1 MGRYEDNIL
10 EIIKKAR
17 ETGELG
23 DSVIFGTT
31 SYEDFAEG
39 ELSYKLGE
47 QAYMLEQQVRESD
60 EHIQKYLSFAASKL
74 GMLSILKEFANCAI
88 NMEHIGFQL
97 NTYGSYKE
105 YAELFYATD
114 IQACGREFVEFVVS
128 RYEKPYRE
136 SLDVDLHALDSATV
150 DFLMDYDKAEGLYR
164 ILGALSKT
172 TSESVYNTIVDSARS
187 RFRELIKEHMVEHQL
202 PSRVEAV
209 MMPKVHISLDPF
221 FFYHMLQKLEYYR
234 FAAAFGNKNE
244 KIGAICAQLSEVAR
258 KSSGLIDYYLH
269 SKLYRGGI
277 KRYVIDKAVQMK
289 VEDSLRCIE
298 LKKTLLYLRMACKN
312 PESMLI
318 FIDEARTEVSFA
330 EATKD
335 ASSIG
340 FFKACKGSR
349 EPHAVDDVFMQGN
362 RLIFNMALRK
372 DANVKITFGKDMVQ
386 YRKYF
391 EKQDEFN
398 MYIVDMNSKCLE
410 YEVVRFKLSH
420 DQKLTIL
427 EFLGSE
433 LAPAQPLVQ
442 HHNLSDEHVVGAI
455 TSLLKEYFEPEKKND
470 EIYDYIE
477 KRYSIGTIDTSDIKL
492 MREIY
497 EYISRRYYI
506 ELLDGGISTS
516 KIH

>member
-17 ETGELG
+17 DTGELS

-31 SYEDFAEG
+31 SYEDFSEG
-39 ELSYKLGE
+39 ELAYKLGE
-47 QAYMLEQQVRESD
+47 QAHLLEQQVMESD
-60 EHIQKYLSFAASKL
+60 EQIQKYLTFAVSKL
-74 GMLSILKEFANCAI
+74 GMLAILKEFANCSA

-97 NTYGSYKE
+97 NSYGSYKE

-114 IQACGREFVEFVVS
+114 IQACGREFVEFIVS

-136 SLDVDLHALDSATV
+136 SRDMDLHELDNSTI
-150 DFLMDYDKAEGLYR
+150 DFFMDYDKTEALHK
-164 ILGALSKT
+164 ILSSLART
-172 TSESVYNTIVDSARS
+172 TSEGVYNAMIDAARS
-187 RFRELIKEHMVEHQL
+187 RVRELIKEHMIEYQL
-202 PSRVEAV
+202 PSRLEAV
-209 MMPKVHISLDPF
+209 MLPQVKLSFDPL

-234 FAAAFGNKNE
+234 FAAAFGNKND
-244 KIGAICAQLSEVAR
+244 KVGAICAQLNEVAR
-258 KSSGLIDYYLH
+258 KNSSLIDYYLH
-269 SKLYRGGI
+269 IKLYQGGI
-277 KRYVIDKAVQMK
+277 KRYVVDKAVQMK

-318 FIDEARTEVSFA
+318 FIDEARMELSFA

-349 EPHAVDDVFMQGN
+349 EPHAVDDIFIQGD
-362 RLIFNMALRK
+362 RLVYNMALRK
-372 DANVKITFGKDMVQ
+372 GANVKITFGKDIVQ

-410 YEVVRFKLSH
+410 YEVVRFRLSK

-427 EFLGSE
+427 EFLDSE
-433 LAPAQPLVQ
+433 LAPATPLV
-442 HHNLSDEHVVGAI
+442 HHHDVSDEHVSGVI
-455 TSLLKEYFEPEKKND
+455 TSLLKEYFEPEKKNED
-470 EIYDYIE
+470 IYEYIE
-477 KRYSIGTIDTSDIKL
+477 KRYSIGSIDTSDIKL

-497 EYISRRYYI
+497 DYISRRYYI